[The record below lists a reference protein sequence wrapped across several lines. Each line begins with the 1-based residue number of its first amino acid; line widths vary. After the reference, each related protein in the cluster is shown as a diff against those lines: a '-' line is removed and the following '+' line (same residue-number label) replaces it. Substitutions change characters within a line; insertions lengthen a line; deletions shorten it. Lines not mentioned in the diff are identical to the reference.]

1 MTTSLEARKLRIIDT
16 LVGLKDE
23 KVLALIEVLLSSE
36 KDFWSEL
43 SPDQKIRIEQAI
55 LQLDAGEGVPHESVM
70 QDLRKKFGR

>member
-23 KVLALIEVLLSSE
+23 NVLALIEVLLSSE

-55 LQLDAGEGVPHESVM
+55 LQLDAGEGVPHE
-70 QDLRKKFGR
+70 DIIKP